1 MKFDQKVQL
10 IIVGESCV
18 GKTSILYK
26 YTKDFFTNQHLATI
40 GLEYFTTEEKINDKV
55 IRVKI
60 WDTAGQEQYKS
71 LTKNF
76 YKNSNGVFIVYDVTN
91 KSSFEKVQEWIQ
103 SVIDNGDEN
112 IKMVLIGNKIDLNR
126 EVKTEEGQ
134 AIANKYKMPFFETS
148 AKENIGIRD
157 SVMKLVNMVMENQKP
172 REEGLKL
179 EDRNNQNNTTEGG
192 TGCKC

>member
-148 AKENIGIRD
+148 AKENINIRD
-157 SVMKLVNMVMENQKP
+157 SVMKLVNMVIETQKP

-179 EDRNNQNNTTEGG
+179 EDRNNPNNNSEGG
-192 TGCKC
+192 SGCKC